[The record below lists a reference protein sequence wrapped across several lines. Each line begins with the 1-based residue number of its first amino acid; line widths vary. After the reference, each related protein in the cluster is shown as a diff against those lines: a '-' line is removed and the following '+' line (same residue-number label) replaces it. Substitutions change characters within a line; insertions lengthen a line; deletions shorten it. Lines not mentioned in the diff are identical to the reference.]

1 VAFILIVDGCQAQL
15 SSHTPAPTSET
26 AAQNAS
32 THPEV
37 ILREGDVV
45 KISVPGAPS
54 LDSVQTIRRDGRI
67 TLPLVGEVIAAGR
80 TPLILQAELVQLY
93 APQIV
98 SKEVVVTLVSSSF
111 YTFVTGAVLRP
122 GKITSNQPL
131 TLLEAIMEAGGFDYT
146 KANVKGV
153 VVIRKDAEGRTHNQ
167 TVNLK
172 RVLDGTDS
180 QPFFLQPSDIVFV
193 PERFTLF

>member
-1 VAFILIVDGCQAQL
+1 
-15 SSHTPAPTSET
+15 
-26 AAQNAS
+26 
-32 THPEV
+32 
-37 ILREGDVV
+37 VV